1 VVLVVVLAVV
11 LAVVLV
17 VVLPPLALLRLVRQV
32 VLQRLAVALVQVGV
46 TLEEAALLSLLRL
59 VVPLLPVLLLL
70 LLLRLLDCAKG
81 DIPKAQQVRAVFSAL
96 SRQSKQSGLGKRAG
110 TEAPATP
117 VNGIAPTSFPRDD

>member
-1 VVLVVVLAVV
+1 
-11 LAVVLV
+11 VLV

-59 VVPLLPVLLLL
+59 VVPLLPVLL